1 MAHFFT
7 KEKKYATIN
16 PLVEER
22 KGFFVRI
29 LAIDTSNQTLTV
41 AVCEEKKIIG
51 QYTITVKRNHSLTL
65 MQAITQLMKEVGLI
79 PMDIDRIVVAQGPG
93 SYTGLRIGVTTAK
106 TLAYTLKKELV
117 GISSLKVLAANCIG
131 VTGPIIPVFDARRN
145 NIYTGIYEYVDG
157 ILTTVMADRHIAM
170 EEWLGQLKKFASV
183 YFVGEDAEK
192 FRLQIEAAL
201 PHAKIN
207 AISQWQIPNS
217 ATLAELGRLAEPEAD
232 IHHFLPN
239 YLKRVE
245 AEENW
250 LKEHTSEV
258 ENYVEKI

>member
-1 MAHFFT
+1 M
-7 KEKKYATIN
+7 KERN
-16 PLVEER
+16 
-22 KGFFVRI
+22 FFVRI

-65 MQAITQLMKEVGLI
+65 MPAITQLVKEVGLT
-79 PMDIDRIVVAQGPG
+79 PNDFDRIVVAQGPG

-117 GISSLKVLAANCIG
+117 GISSLKTLAANCVMVKGTI
-131 VTGPIIPVFDARRN
+131 VPVFDARRN
-145 NIYTGIYEYVDG
+145 NVYTGAYEYVDG
-157 ILTTVMADRHIAM
+157 ILTMRIADRHIAM
-170 EEWLGQLKKFASV
+170 EEWLEQLKTV
-183 YFVGEDAEK
+183 DQLYFVGEDVKK
-192 FRLQIEAAL
+192 FRSQIESVV
-201 PHAKIN
+201 PHAKICT
-207 AISQWQIPNS
+207 ISEWQIPNG
-217 ATLAELGRLAEPEAD
+217 AVLAELGRVAEPEID
-232 IHHFLPN
+232 SHHFLPN

>member
-1 MAHFFT
+1 M
-7 KEKKYATIN
+7 
-16 PLVEER
+16 
-22 KGFFVRI
+22 RI
-29 LAIDTSNQTLTV
+29 LAIDTSNQTLTI

-65 MQAITQLMKEVGLI
+65 MPAITQLVKDVGLT
-79 PMDIDRIVVAQGPG
+79 PKDLDRIVVAQGPG

-117 GISSLKVLAANCIG
+117 GVSSLKALAANC
-131 VTGPIIPVFDARRN
+131 VNVKSTIIPLFDARRN
-145 NIYTGIYEYVDG
+145 NIYTGAYKYVENR
-157 ILTTVMADRHIAM
+157 LTTVIADQHIGM
-170 EEWLGQLKKFASV
+170 EEWLERLKEFDHL
-183 YFVGEDAEK
+183 YFVGEDVEK
-192 FRLQIEAAL
+192 FRSQIESTL
-201 PHAKIN
+201 PN
-207 AISQWQIPNS
+207 AEICDFSQWQIPS
-217 ATLAELGRLAEPEAD
+217 GAALAELGRLAEPEVD

-250 LKEHTSEV
+250 LKEHTPEV

>member
-1 MAHFFT
+1 M
-7 KEKKYATIN
+7 
-16 PLVEER
+16 
-22 KGFFVRI
+22 RI

-65 MQAITQLMKEVGLI
+65 MPAITRLMEDVGLK
-79 PMDIDRIVVAQGPG
+79 PSAIDRIVVAQGPG

-117 GISSLKVLAANCIG
+117 GISSLKALAANCVQSKG
-131 VTGPIIPVFDARRN
+131 LIIPVFDARRKN
-145 NIYTGIYEYVDG
+145 VYTGAYQFIDG
-157 ILTTVMADRHIAM
+157 VLTTIIADQHIGM
-170 EEWLGQLKKFASV
+170 DTWLDRLKEFDHV
-183 YFVGEDAEK
+183 YFVGEDAEN
-192 FRLQIEAAL
+192 FRIQIESVL
-201 PHAKIN
+201 PEAEICT
-207 AISQWQIPNS
+207 ISQWQVPN
-217 ATLAELGRLAEPEAD
+217 AAALAELGRLAEPEKD

-250 LKEHTSEV
+250 LKEHTAEV